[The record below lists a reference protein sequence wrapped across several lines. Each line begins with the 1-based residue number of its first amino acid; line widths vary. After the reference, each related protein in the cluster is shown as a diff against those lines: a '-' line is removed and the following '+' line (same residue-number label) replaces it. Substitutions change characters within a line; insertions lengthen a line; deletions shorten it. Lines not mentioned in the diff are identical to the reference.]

1 MKNLM
6 KKIRKSNKGFTLVEL
21 IIVIA
26 IIAVLTAV
34 AAPQYIKYVDKGRLA
49 KDQNTAASI
58 QTVVEAALVDLNS
71 DAIDTNDVTAGTVTY
86 DASGTAVAITAH
98 ATGGDAALE
107 QKMADALTKCIDVE
121 AEIDSLVDKLI
132 DKKKEVIQ
140 VIEQLD
146 SPIEYDIMH
155 RIYVQYMTLREVAD
169 HYGKE
174 YGWATTTHGRAL
186 KSVKAVMEGEKHG

>member
-1 MKNLM
+1 MVWASLWDGVSGGDNLDAKEFLNQPKKLDLLIKN
-6 KKIRKSNKGFTLVEL
+6 KIIEK
-21 IIVIA
+21 
-26 IIAVLTAV
+26 
-34 AAPQYIKYVDKGRLA
+34 QQWHDLA
-49 KDQNTAASI
+49 
-58 QTVVEAALVDLNS
+58 L
-71 DAIDTNDVTAGTVTY
+71 G
-86 DASGTAVAITAH
+86 ITANME
-98 ATGGDAALE
+98 GERVQSSGSK
-107 QKMADALTKCIDVE
+107 QKMADASTKCIDVE

-155 RIYVQYMTLREVAD
+155 RIYVQYMTLQDVAD

-186 KSVKAVMEGEKHG
+186 KSVQKIRERIKSDGN